1 MIKQMKTFIQLV
13 DEGNFEKAAEKRM
26 ITPEEARRQ
35 IKLLESVVGVP
46 LIEQDDE
53 KIELTD
59 AGKSFFRDVHEIVYE
74 TDDAMLR
81 ARETRQHDP
90 YVIRV
95 GASLLNPCK
104 DLLQS
109 WKEIE
114 NQYPQFKI
122 QVVTFED
129 GEDAFDEA
137 HQVLGKCD
145 LFVGTYDSVRWKE
158 QFGLLKLGEYKF
170 TYTLAKNHPLAKRKQ
185 ISLSDLQG
193 ERLIIEKKGISG
205 AMDTARY
212 FITTQNPEIEIE
224 DTPHQYDMEVFDR
237 CAKGNEIILTLEVWD
252 KIHKSLVMIPGDLT
266 FTVPFGLLYPLNPPA
281 HVAQFVRSLEG
292 KTGRIWE

>member
-13 DEGNFEKAAEKRM
+13 EDKSFEKAAEKRLLS
-26 ITPEEARRQ
+26 PEEARHQ
-35 IKLLESVVGVP
+35 IELLESVVGVP
-46 LIEQDDE
+46 LIEKADE
-53 KIELTD
+53 RIELTD
-59 AGKSFFRDVHEIVYE
+59 AGKSFFRDAHEIVYE

-90 YVIRV
+90 FVIRV

-129 GEDAFDEA
+129 GEDAFAEA
-137 HQVLGKCD
+137 HHVLGKCD
-145 LFVGTYDSVRWKE
+145 LFVGTYDSVKWKE
-158 QFGLLKLGEYKF
+158 QFGLLQLGEYHF
-170 TYTLAKNHPLAKRKQ
+170 TFTMSKNHPLAKRKL
-185 ISLSDLQG
+185 ISLPELQG

-212 FITTQNPEIEIE
+212 FIMTQHPEIQIE
-224 DTPHQYDMEVFDR
+224 DTPHQYDMEVFDK
-237 CAKGNEIILTLEVWD
+237 CAKGSEVILTLEVWD
-252 KIHKSLVMIPGDLT
+252 KIHKALVMVPGDLT
-266 FTVPFGLLYPLNPPA
+266 FTVPFGLLYPLNPPP

-292 KTGRIWE
+292 KTGRIWQ

>member
-1 MIKQMKTFIQLV
+1 MIKQMKTFIQLA
-13 DEGNFEKAAEKRM
+13 DDGNYEKAAKKRLLS
-26 ITPEEARRQ
+26 PDEAMRQ
-35 IKLLESVVGVP
+35 IELLESVVGVP
-46 LIEQDDE
+46 LINQIGE

-59 AGKSFFRDVHEIVYE
+59 AGKSFYRDVQEIIYE

-104 DLLQS
+104 DLLHT

-114 NQYPQFKI
+114 NQYPQFKL

-129 GEDAFDEA
+129 GEDAFAEA
-137 HQVLGKCD
+137 HHVLGKCD
-145 LFVGTYDSVRWKE
+145 LFVGAYDSVRWKE
-158 QFGLLKLGEYKF
+158 QFGLLQLGEYKF
-170 TYTLAKNHPLAKRKQ
+170 TFTMSKKHPLAKRKQ
-185 ISLSDLQG
+185 ISLSELHG

-212 FITTQNPEIEIE
+212 YIATQHPEIQIE
-224 DTPHQYDMEVFDR
+224 DTSHQYDMEVFEKCVKEDVVL
-237 CAKGNEIILTLEVWD
+237 LTLEAWD
-252 KIHKSLVMIPGDLT
+252 KVHKSLVMIPGDVS
-266 FTVPFGLLYPLNPPA
+266 FAVPFGLLYPLNPPA
-281 HVAQFVRSLEG
+281 QVAQFIRSLEG
-292 KTGRIWE
+292 KTGRIWQ